1 MAQWTTFEPVTRHR
15 QSERRR
21 RTLLAFWG
29 DARHDGVVSPTELGA
44 GPPSPAVLE
53 HLASASR
60 SLVRTVDSLAEEE
73 LRAPSLLPRWSRA
86 HLVAH
91 LALNAEGLTSVL
103 RGATL
108 GAAVPMYRS
117 PEARDS
123 DIEELATRDAA
134 VLRDR
139 LLGSVTELSDAVAT
153 VPADRWSAR
162 AQRTPG
168 NRATFAAAD
177 VPLMRLREVALH
189 HADLDMPFTRA
200 DWTPGVAE
208 LLAESLTHRVHT
220 PCTLHAHD
228 LGRTWAAGEG
238 DSVSPGPTVSG
249 SAADLAWWLS
259 GRGGG
264 DGLDTDSGELPR
276 TGAW

>member
-1 MAQWTTFEPVTRHR
+1 MGVRTNVRDCSGVAQQTTFEPVTPHR
-15 QSERRR
+15 RTRVHG

-29 DARHDGVVSPTELGA
+29 PARHDGVVRTTDLGA
-44 GPPSPAVLE
+44 GPPPPTVLE
-53 HLASASR
+53 HLASATR
-60 SLVRTVDSLAEEE
+60 SLVRTVDSLTEEE
-73 LRAPSLLPRWSRA
+73 LRAPSLLPRWSRG

-91 LALNAEGLTSVL
+91 LALNAEGLTGVL
-103 RGATL
+103 RGVAL

-134 VLRDR
+134 TLRDR
-139 LLGSVTELSDAVAT
+139 LLGSVTGLSDAIEV
-153 VPADRWSAR
+153 VPADGWTAR

-168 NRATFAAAD
+168 NRATFAATDA
-177 VPLMRLREVALH
+177 PLMRLREVALH

-208 LLAESLTHRVHT
+208 LLAESLTHRVRT

-228 LGRTWAAGEG
+228 LGRTWTAA
-238 DSVSPGPTVSG
+238 PR
-249 SAADLAWWLS
+249 
-259 GRGGG
+259 GR
-264 DGLDTDSGELPR
+264 
-276 TGAW
+276 